1 MTHFIKGPMVLFDL
15 ETDGKDP
22 DDAHLI
28 EAALIHVNRPDH
40 RRWER
45 VWVAQPTR
53 PIPDEATGVNGFTTE
68 RAMTEGRPRVEVLT
82 EIMEAL
88 APWGPH
94 CPLVAHNASFDLTIL
109 DRNLHRELGIDLEIR
124 GPVIDTLLLDK
135 CCDQWRSG
143 SRQLADTVKHYRLKL
158 VNAHSA
164 AADALAAGQVAWR
177 LATTR
182 NWPYGRFGPSALER
196 EARLMMAAGD
206 APSLH
211 RAQQRWYRTTQLELA
226 AYFRTS
232 RAVESIER
240 KVRERRMTREAADA
254 AILELPAAAD
264 RAEATAESGW
274 PLRPRVPVVT

>member
-1 MTHFIKGPMVLFDL
+1 VTHFIKGPMVLFDL

-28 EAALIHVNRPDH
+28 ESALIHVNRPDH
-40 RRWER
+40 RRWEQ

-53 PIPDEATGVNGFTTE
+53 PIPDEAAGVHGFTTE
-68 RAMTEGRPRVEVLT
+68 RAMAEGRPRDEVLT
-82 EIMEAL
+82 EIIAAL

-94 CPLVAHNASFDLTIL
+94 CPLVAHNACYDLTVL

-135 CCDQWRSG
+135 CCDQWRPG
-143 SRQLADTVKHYRLKL
+143 SRQLADTVRHYRLNL

-177 LATTR
+177 LATMK
-182 NWPYGRFGPSALER
+182 NWPYGRYGPNALER

-211 RAQQRWYRTTQLELA
+211 RAQQRWYESRQRELA
-226 AYFRTS
+226 EYFRTS
-232 RAVESIER
+232 KAVESIER
-240 KVRERRMTREAADA
+240 KVRERRMTREQADA
-254 AILELPAAAD
+254 AILDLPAAAD
-264 RAEATAESGW
+264 RAEATAQGW